1 MPTFSQQVNW
11 ATVMWRS
18 NVARPYILAYNEA
31 YKAVQASLKAE
42 EDDAKAQA
50 ELFVSIVAILPTS
63 VLMAVIATPSFRRAI
78 RKIGVRRL
86 GADNLRLALSYLKAD
101 GKHPAV
107 AFAFG
112 KLAGMA
118 KDKGGMAITSM
129 LSNLARN
136 TSAGVTATDPLSRS
150 QELLGLVDTQG
161 MMVERVGTAIM
172 EDPQMNAGQKKAMMD
187 ALMQAPFL
195 ANKPEKKMDWQKLRP
210 SIELAML
217 MNVVLDRDYVLRHGP
232 IGSRLPARKVPGGIK
247 AMPSDPDYPKSQPA
261 SAMAFYNTVEVDRP
275 ANNVQDH
282 IDRVHKE
289 VFGHPFYTH
298 QRYLGMQ
305 WPGGK
310 AEELVRAEAVLKRL
324 SKSASPRN
332 LSDVRFA

>member
-31 YKAVQASLKAE
+31 YKAVQASLKKE
-42 EDDAKAQA
+42 EDNAKAQA

-78 RKIGVRRL
+78 QKIGVRRL
-86 GADNLRLALSYLKAD
+86 GADNLRVALSYLKAD

-118 KDKGGMAITSM
+118 KDKGGTAISTM
-129 LSNLARN
+129 LTNLVRN
-136 TSAGVTATDPLSRS
+136 TSAGVTANDPLSRS

-172 EDPQMNAGQKKAMMD
+172 EDPQMNAGQKKGDDGRLD
-187 ALMQAPFL
+187 ASAIFGEQARKENGL
-195 ANKPEKKMDWQKLRP
+195 AE
-210 SIELAML
+210 ATT
-217 MNVVLDRDYVLRHGP
+217 VDRTRDADECRL
-232 IGSRLPARKVPGGIK
+232 GSRL
-247 AMPSDPDYPKSQPA
+247 
-261 SAMAFYNTVEVDRP
+261 
-275 ANNVQDH
+275 
-282 IDRVHKE
+282 
-289 VFGHPFYTH
+289 
-298 QRYLGMQ
+298 
-305 WPGGK
+305 
-310 AEELVRAEAVLKRL
+310 
-324 SKSASPRN
+324 
-332 LSDVRFA
+332 RFAPRSNRFPSSGP